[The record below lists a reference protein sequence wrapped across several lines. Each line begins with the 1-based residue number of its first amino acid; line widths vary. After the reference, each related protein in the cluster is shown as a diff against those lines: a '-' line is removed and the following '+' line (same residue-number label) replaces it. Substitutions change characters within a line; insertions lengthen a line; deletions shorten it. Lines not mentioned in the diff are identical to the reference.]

1 MPRMALAAA
10 AAAALLTL
18 AAPALAHDDPAPQ
31 PTTTV
36 AALPD
41 TPPVGDFTFADDPL
55 TGVPVTFTATG
66 VDSAVGESWDLNGD
80 GDFETSGDT
89 ARTTF
94 ASPGAHTVA
103 LRLADARGQSTVV
116 RHVVN
121 VVDRAP
127 DADFSFTGGPDV
139 TFTSRA
145 SDPDGGTMQLR
156 EDWDL
161 DGHGRF
167 GDASGPVV
175 HHVFGLGTSVVR
187 LRVTD
192 GDGAVDIAEQE
203 LTFAPVAAP

>member
-41 TPPVGDFTFADDPL
+41 TPPAGDFTFADDPL
-55 TGVPVTFTATG
+55 TGVPVIFTATS

-116 RHVVN
+116 RHV
-121 VVDRAP
+121 
-127 DADFSFTGGPDV
+127 
-139 TFTSRA
+139 
-145 SDPDGGTMQLR
+145 
-156 EDWDL
+156 
-161 DGHGRF
+161 
-167 GDASGPVV
+167 
-175 HHVFGLGTSVVR
+175 
-187 LRVTD
+187 
-192 GDGAVDIAEQE
+192 
-203 LTFAPVAAP
+203 